1 LARTLALTFDD
12 GPSSE
17 GTERLLELLASHGV
31 AATFFVCGDQASKHP
46 AVLRHVLDAGHSVAP
61 HCWEHVSHWTLE
73 SAAIAAD
80 IDRVLDQLEAI
91 GVPRPT
97 LWRPPY
103 GHLRREVTHAIAAER
118 GLALAGWTINPHDY
132 AGHAAEQMLAGARAQ
147 LDEQEHAVLL
157 LHDGHREPRQPKR
170 RLGIAN
176 TIELVAA
183 LLDGPGLEFVPLNG
197 GLEDSLVE
205 GPVAATGPGSEVR
218 SPP

>member
-17 GTERLLELLASHGV
+17 GTEHLLELLASHAV
-31 AATFFVCGDQASKHP
+31 MATFFVCGDQASKHP
-46 AVLRHVLDAGHSVAP
+46 AVVRDVLDAGHSLQP

-73 SAAIAAD
+73 PGAIAAD
-80 IDRVLDQLEAI
+80 IDRVLDQLKAI

-103 GHLRREVTHAIAAER
+103 GHVRREVTRAIAAER
-118 GLALAGWTINPHDY
+118 GLALVGWTINPHDY
-132 AGHAAEQMLAGARAQ
+132 AGHDAAQMLAGARAQ

-170 RLGIAN
+170 RLEIAN
-176 TIELVAA
+176 TIELVAL
-183 LLDGPGLEFVPLNG
+183 LLDAPELEFAPMVG
-197 GLEDSLVE
+197 GLEDSLAE
-205 GPVAATGPGSEVR
+205 GPVPPGSA
-218 SPP
+218 